1 MIEKAE
7 GLVMSLSA
15 FTFLSQQHT
24 ESLFHVIHFY
34 NHLTP
39 RSM

>member
-15 FTFLSQQHT
+15 FTFLSQQHA
-24 ESLFHVIHFY
+24 ESLFHVIFII
-34 NHLTP
+34 NLTP
-39 RSM
+39 HSM